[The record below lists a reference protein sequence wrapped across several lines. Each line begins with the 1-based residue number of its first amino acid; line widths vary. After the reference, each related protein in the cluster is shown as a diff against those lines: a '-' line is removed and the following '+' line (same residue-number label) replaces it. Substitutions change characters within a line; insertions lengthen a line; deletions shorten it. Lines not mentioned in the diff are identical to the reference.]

1 MTEDKWPSDSTTE
14 GGKMVARIAFRRA
27 LLRQIRGPP
36 RRAIPTVSV
45 RCAAASVTG
54 LRARYFAVWASND
67 VQTPTKSTQAKI
79 TSSWRR
85 SRSTQVENSLPIDRS
100 DAFYD
105 RQVMEA
111 LESDDL
117 HGAMAIAETLHRRFP
132 NRPVLAQD
140 TYNLLLFHLSGRQRA
155 LPNAHLKRILA
166 LLDTMI
172 SVDRV
177 DTRSFHSALVA
188 CSRARHLRSA
198 QKVMKQMRASG
209 LKPGPFAYAGLLHGC
224 ARKRG
229 RVATAER
236 YFDEMLS
243 DGFKPNARVVNA
255 MLRVYA
261 RASGRSQRMLALLQR
276 VRDEFQ
282 VQADTFTTRTVV
294 LYLLSESNPTQA
306 VAFLQDVMRA
316 LPPTEEE
323 PGLPLQFDVGN
334 ALLDAC
340 RQRSDWGLA
349 QDALALLKSAKE
361 VETPSAKARRDVEDR
376 AELESLIAEQDADA
390 APVVWDP
397 EEREFGQMTRAQ
409 ENTFRLALSRKQSI
423 EHAAERVRR
432 LEAGA
437 ALTGVDRRAAMLSL
451 KLEGKMTLLDAMI
464 RDSSA
469 NAADFNA
476 VLSACGRQGR
486 LEEAEV
492 VLDKMKRFATVSPD
506 CAPTTWSYNAVL
518 NACAVRGAVRQ
529 VEAIVNGML
538 ERDLEPDH
546 VTMNTVLKA
555 HVANL
560 TDGAGGSPHARL
572 KTAMQALSFFEWC
585 TEEQAVEPDAATY
598 FTLFRLFAEYT
609 EERDEDSEDIEEDD
623 EDDDDEDE
631 EQQTELGEW
640 AVEFISSTCRD
651 APLAVIDVGV
661 FNAGF
666 DYFQRLGDVKQAFAL
681 FNVMKQRGFPP
692 DDNTLGLLFAACA
705 RAEQAEVGLNFLDHL
720 MGEEGYE
727 PSLKVLNGAI
737 RLCANS
743 NNPHGAMELFRAIQ
757 ASGTFQP
764 TIETYEPV
772 VHAFARV
779 GNVADAWSFANEMEQ
794 QLGKVSVSI
803 YNRVLQACAV
813 AARPGPAME
822 ILEHMRRKHGAI
834 PDVTSYNMVLEAFV
848 AAGKRAAWRRN
859 QKEEEEDYDGFDEDE
874 EDDDPFL
881 EGGQGGDRAD
891 GHDTEP
897 LYDHQDSFVEEASA
911 PQDGDFQHREDA
923 ERVRITILSLLE
935 EMRKSKRSRPD
946 SLTYRRAIAA
956 CDVRDDPEGVISI
969 FDELLVHDK
978 GEDDTRLKEDVV
990 TDPCVS
996 AYLAACLRLHETER
1010 VTQVPQLLHKRHT
1023 ATGQSPSLQ
1032 VLLELLDALEGV
1044 GEWRRAVRLLPNL
1057 QTQFGMPP
1065 NVLVFNRVMQLC
1077 NRAGEHQLVAP
1088 IFATMQDATVYRVF
1102 PDVDSYIQMIYAE
1115 EQRENWAAATDLFVE
1130 MQNKCPSEEISPR
1143 RLQKIALG
1151 RYRLRQQEL

>member
-1 MTEDKWPSDSTTE
+1 
-14 GGKMVARIAFRRA
+14 MVARIAFRA
-27 LLRQIRGPP
+27 LLRQVRGPP
-36 RRAIPTVSV
+36 RRAIPAVSA
-45 RCAAASVTG
+45 RCAATSVTG
-54 LRARYFAVWASND
+54 LRARYFAVWTSND
-67 VQTPTKSTQAKI
+67 VQTPTKSTQAKV

-85 SRSTQVENSLPIDRS
+85 SRSAQVENSLPIDRS
-100 DAFYD
+100 DAFYE
-105 RQVMEA
+105 RHVTEA

-140 TYNLLLFHLSGRQRA
+140 TYNLLLFRLSGRQRA

-166 LLDTMI
+166 LLDAMI
-172 SVDRV
+172 SVGRV

-198 QKVMKQMRASG
+198 QKIMKQMRASG

-229 RVATAER
+229 RVTTAER
-236 YFDEMLS
+236 YLDEMLS

-276 VRDEFQ
+276 VHDEFQ

-294 LYLLSESNPTQA
+294 LYLLSESNPAQA

-316 LPPTEEE
+316 LPLTEEE
-323 PGLPLQFDVGN
+323 PSLPLQCDVGN

-340 RQRSDWGLA
+340 RQRADWQLA
-349 QDALALLKSAKE
+349 QDALALLKTAKE
-361 VETPSAKARRDVEDR
+361 VETPTAKARRDVEDR
-376 AELESLIAEQDADA
+376 AELENLIAKQDADS

-397 EEREFGQMTRAQ
+397 EEREFGQMTRVQ

-451 KLEGKMTLLDAMI
+451 KLEGKMALLDAMI

-486 LEEAEV
+486 LEEADI
-492 VLDKMKRFATVSPD
+492 VLNKMKQFAAVSPD

-518 NACAVRGAVRQ
+518 NACAVRGAVGQ
-529 VEAIVNGML
+529 VEAIVNEM
-538 ERDLEPDH
+538 LEPDH

-555 HVANL
+555 HVVNL
-560 TDGAGGSPHARL
+560 TNGAGGSPHARL

-585 TEEQAVEPDAATY
+585 TEEQALEPDAATY

-609 EERDEDSEDIEEDD
+609 EERDEGSENIEEEEEEEE
-623 EDDDDEDE
+623 EDDDDE
-631 EQQTELGEW
+631 QQAELNEW
-640 AVEFISSTCRD
+640 AVEFITSTCRD

-666 DYFQRLGDVKQAFAL
+666 DYFQRLGDVKHAFAL

-705 RAEQAEVGLNFLDHL
+705 RAEQAEVGLNFLNHL

-743 NNPHGAMELFRAIQ
+743 NNPHGAMELFQAIQ

-779 GNVADAWSFANEMEQ
+779 GNVADAWNFANEMEQ

-822 ILEHMRRKHGAI
+822 ILEHMRRKNGVI

-874 EDDDPFL
+874 EDDDPFH
-881 EGGQGGDRAD
+881 EGHQGEDQAD
-891 GHDTEP
+891 GYDTEP
-897 LYDHQDSFVEEASA
+897 LYNRQDNFVEEASA
-911 PQDGDFQHREDA
+911 PHDGKSQHREDA
-923 ERVRITILSLLE
+923 ERVRVNIQSLLE
-935 EMRKSKRSRPD
+935 EMHKSRRSQPD
-946 SLTYRRAIAA
+946 LLSYRRAIAA
-956 CDVRDDPEGVISI
+956 CDVRDDPEGVIAI

-978 GEDDTRLKEDVV
+978 GENGTRLKGDVV

-1010 VTQVPQLLHKRHT
+1010 VTQMPQLLHKWHT

-1057 QTQFGMPP
+1057 QTLFGMPP
-1065 NVLVFNRVMQLC
+1065 NVLVFNRVMQIC
-1077 NRAGEHQLVAP
+1077 NHAGEHQLVAP

-1102 PDVDSYIQMIYAE
+1102 PDASSYIQMVYAE
-1115 EQRENWAAATDLFVE
+1115 EQRENWVAATDLFVE
-1130 MQNKCPSEEISPR
+1130 MQKKCPSEEISPR

-1151 RYRLRQQEL
+1151 RYRLRQQEH